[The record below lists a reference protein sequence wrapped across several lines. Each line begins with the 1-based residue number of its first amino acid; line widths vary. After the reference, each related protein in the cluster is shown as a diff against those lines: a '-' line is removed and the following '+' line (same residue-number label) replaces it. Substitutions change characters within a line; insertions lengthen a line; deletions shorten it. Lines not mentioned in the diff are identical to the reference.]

1 MISIVMATYNGS
13 KYLKE
18 QLDSIM
24 QQTQLPDEILISDD
38 GSKDD
43 TMMLLQEWLKEMRQS
58 HPDIQIRIQQNE
70 VNKGYIQN
78 FTDTILKSKGDFV
91 FLADQDDI
99 WMENK
104 IKDMV
109 TLMQDKMAKVIH
121 SDIDIVNEK
130 KELVTHKW
138 QNYTFHYR
146 INEGKQFFKK
156 LNYCGMS
163 ICFDGAYIRECLRKI
178 KGIAIP
184 THDWAICACANIAG
198 SFAQSGEVFTLRRY
212 HADNVALKFQ
222 DGYRG
227 EQNER
232 LTLLHKYLDY
242 YQTYKK
248 MLDVLLPDDSRQKAI
263 IDSLISLTEKRI
275 CIVEEHKVL
284 SALGAI
290 IHVGSYPSFRAYL
303 GDLLYVMN
311 MKSVIRKSSNRR

>member
-18 QLDSIM
+18 QLDSII
-24 QQTQLPDEILISDD
+24 QQSLLPDEILISDD

-43 TMMLLQEWLKEMRQS
+43 TMLILQEWHKEMKQS
-58 HPDIQIRIQQNE
+58 HPEIQIRIQQNE
-70 VNKGYIQN
+70 VNKGYIRN
-78 FTDTILKSKGDFV
+78 FIDTILESKGDFV

-109 TLMQDKMAKVIH
+109 TLMQDKKAKVIH

-138 QNYTFHYR
+138 QNYTFDFR
-146 INEGKQFFKK
+146 MNEGKQFFKK

-163 ICFDGAYIRECLRKI
+163 ICFDGAYIRNCLHKI
-178 KGIAIP
+178 EGITIP
-184 THDWAICACANIAG
+184 THDWAICACANIG
-198 SFAQSGEVFTLRRY
+198 GVFAQSGEVFTLRRY
-212 HADNVALKFQ
+212 HADNVALKMQ
-222 DGYRG
+222 GGYQG

-232 LTLLHKYLDY
+232 LTLLHKYLNY

-248 MLDVLLPDDSRQKAI
+248 LLDVLRPDDSQQKTVI
-263 IDSLISLTEKRI
+263 NSLIALTEKRI
-275 CIVEEHKVL
+275 RIVEERRVF

-311 MKSVIRKSSNRR
+311 MKDVIRQSTNRR